1 MITTLVV
8 SKLGILMQGHPISTI
23 LLYLMMISGLL
34 NYNTDD
40 TISAELCDFH
50 KLILYIPFT

>member
-40 TISAELCDFH
+40 TISAELCDFQ

>member
-1 MITTLVV
+1 MITTLFV
-8 SKLGILMQGHPISTI
+8 SKLGILMKGHPIWTI

-40 TISAELCDFH
+40 TISAELCDFQ
-50 KLILYIPFT
+50 KLILYILFT